1 MNQNLSSFNNYLNL
15 SFSPGVNKV
24 KILCDMFEL
33 FTFVPKSYHVTIHD
47 YYRLSATL
55 QNYLVRH
62 LRKVCISHYFVSTLS
77 NRHTKEYTVTFKK
90 CSNGKKKQLYN
101 EVNFSSLYI

>member
-1 MNQNLSSFNNYLNL
+1 MNQNLSSFNTYYLHL
-15 SFSPGVNKV
+15 SFSSGVNTV
-24 KILCDMFEL
+24 YI

-62 LRKVCISHYFVSTLS
+62 FF
-77 NRHTKEYTVTFKK
+77 E
-90 CSNGKKKQLYN
+90 
-101 EVNFSSLYI
+101 